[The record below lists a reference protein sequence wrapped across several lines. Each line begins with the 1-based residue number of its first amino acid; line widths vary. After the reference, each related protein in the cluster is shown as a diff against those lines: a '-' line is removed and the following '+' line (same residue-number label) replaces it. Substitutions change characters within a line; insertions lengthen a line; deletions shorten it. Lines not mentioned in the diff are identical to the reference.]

1 MERGER
7 LPGQLRRL
15 LNKYGLRV
23 KKSLG
28 QHFLVNTVVL
38 HRIVSAAE
46 LTPEDTV
53 VEVGPGLG
61 VLTKELAKQVRRV
74 IAVEADAKLASAL
87 GEIVSAFPNVSVI
100 NSDIMQTDPAFL
112 LDYSGIELSTSP
124 YKVVANIP
132 YYITSPILRHFLEAS
147 PKPSLMVVMVQK
159 EVGEAIVAQPGEM
172 GILAVSVQFYGKP
185 AIFDYV
191 PAQSFYPP
199 PKVDSAILQ
208 IRLYEKPLVCVS
220 QTDKF
225 FEVVRA
231 GFSAPRKQLRNSLAQ
246 GLGVSP
252 QEATDLIEAAE
263 INPRRR
269 SETLNLE
276 EWARICEV
284 VTDYR
289 KLALSA

>member
-1 MERGER
+1 MERGS
-7 LPGQLRRL
+7 LPGQVRGL
-15 LNKYGLRV
+15 LSQYGLRA

-28 QHFLVNTVVL
+28 QHFLVNRGVL

-61 VLTKELAKQVRRV
+61 VLTRELAKQARRV
-74 IAVEADAKLASAL
+74 IAVEADAKLVSAL
-87 GEIVSAFPNVSVI
+87 SEIVSAFPNVSVI
-100 NSDIMQTDPAFL
+100 NSDILQTDPAFL
-112 LDYSGIELSTSP
+112 LASSGIEVSASP

-147 PKPSLMVVMVQK
+147 LKPSLMVVMVQK
-159 EVGEAIVAQPGEM
+159 EVGKAIVAQPGEM
-172 GILAVSVQFYGKP
+172 GILAISVQFYGKP
-185 AIFDYV
+185 AIIDYV
-191 PAQSFYPP
+191 PARSFYPS

-208 IRLYEKPLVCVS
+208 IKLYEQPLVCVAE
-220 QTDKF
+220 TDKF

-231 GFSAPRKQLRNSLAQ
+231 GFSAPRKQLRNALAQ

-252 QEATDLIEAAE
+252 HEAADLIEGAE
-263 INPRRR
+263 IDPRRR
-269 SETLNLE
+269 AETLNLQ

-284 VTDYR
+284 VTGR
-289 KLALSA
+289 AKLIIGA